1 MPRIVVTTDPLSTPA
16 AGSPVLLLDEHVHSV
31 HLSSDHA
38 AAQLIERLAWA
49 INDAEDAE
57 RRHAAR
63 PRRPERQP
71 ERRRGGASRG
81 RPPVQVHA

>member
-16 AGSPVLLLDEHVHSV
+16 ADSPVLLLDEHVHSV

-49 INDAEDAE
+49 INDAEDVE
-57 RRHAAR
+57 QQHADR
-63 PRRPERQP
+63 PRRPERRAARQ
-71 ERRRGGASRG
+71 RRGASRA
-81 RPPVQVHA
+81 RTPVHA